1 MAMTRATMRF
11 LSLPMLLVCCAGGVL
26 ACAAESPASSA
37 SAMASPAPA
46 SVASTPAPAPAAEP
60 SLSAAGDRLLGQQI
74 RLALNPSQ
82 PRAARQT
89 ALIAVKQAAQGGNGE
104 AQFAI
109 GSLYMWG
116 PLHPAALLPRDLDKA
131 QTYLSNA
138 AVHGWFEA
146 MAAMAEI
153 SLINKQPE
161 SALVWALADYYF
173 SGASHYAAK
182 GYLADLVHRC
192 EQRLTKAQRDKA
204 LADANVFI
212 ARYQADI
219 RTAHVKNML
228 LPLSCSLRDVSPQKR
243 RAPEPIGWSSDI
255 PRSGNAM
262 FFVGV
267 NREGKV
273 DRVIPINSF
282 PSWRVFRIT
291 RRMARDTRFNPAPAC
306 SATLRWGALPFDYGN
321 GKYEFNR

>member
-1 MAMTRATMRF
+1 MA
-11 LSLPMLLVCCAGGVL
+11 LDLEQPM
-26 ACAAESPASSA
+26 
-37 SAMASPAPA
+37 
-46 SVASTPAPAPAAEP
+46 
-60 SLSAAGDRLLGQQI
+60 
-74 RLALNPSQ
+74 
-82 PRAARQT
+82 AARQT

-104 AQFAI
+104 AQFVV

-116 PLHPAALLPRDLDKA
+116 PLHPAALLPKDLAKA
-131 QTYLSNA
+131 KTYLSNA
-138 AVHGWFEA
+138 AVHGWLEA

-153 SLINKQPE
+153 ELQTGHPE
-161 SALVWALADYYF
+161 NASVWALVDYYF

-182 GYLADLVHRC
+182 GYLADLIHRC

-219 RTAHVKNML
+219 RTAHAENRHQ
-228 LPLSCSLRDVSPQKR
+228 PSSCSLRYVSSHR
-243 RAPEPIGWSSDI
+243 RRLSEAPGWSSDV

-273 DRVIPINSF
+273 ERVIPINSF

-291 RRMARDTRFNPAPAC
+291 RRMAYDTRFNPAPAC
-306 SATLRWGALPFDYGN
+306 SKTLRWGTMPFDYGS
-321 GKYEFNR
+321 GEYEFNR

>member
-1 MAMTRATMRF
+1 MHRLARRSTAF
-11 LSLPMLLVCCAGGVL
+11 ALLAL
-26 ACAAESPASSA
+26 AAVSAAPRCAAAPPATRVGPALDATAAATPASS
-37 SAMASPAPA
+37 SSI
-46 SVASTPAPAPAAEP
+46 AAQRR
-60 SLSAAGDRLLGQQI
+60 LDRQI
-74 RLALNPSQ
+74 RLALDSAQ
-82 PRAARQT
+82 PLAARQT
-89 ALIAVKQAAQGGNGE
+89 ALTAVKQAAQGGNGE
-104 AQFAI
+104 AQFVI

-116 PLHPAALLPRDLDKA
+116 PLHPAALLPKDLAKA

-138 AVHGWFEA
+138 AVHGWLEA

-153 SLINKQPE
+153 ELQTDHPE
-161 SALVWALADYYF
+161 NASVWALADYYF

-182 GYLADLVHRC
+182 GYLADLIHRS
-192 EQRLTKAQRDKA
+192 EQLLTKAQRDKA

-219 RTAHVKNML
+219 RTAHAENMH

-243 RAPEPIGWSSDI
+243 RAPKPIGWSSDI

-267 NREGKV
+267 NREGEV
-273 DRVIPINSF
+273 ERVIPINSF

-291 RRMARDTRFNPAPAC
+291 RQMARDTRFNPAPAC
-306 SATLRWGALPFDYGN
+306 SATLRWGTLPFDYGS
-321 GKYEFNR
+321 GEYEFNR